1 MLPDL
6 EAWAIFA
13 RVAEAGSFA
22 GAAAQTGLSTATVS
36 KAVARLE
43 RRLGE
48 RLIHR
53 TSRRFALTETGR
65 VLVVR
70 AQRILAEGEA
80 AEAEASAASA
90 VPQGLVRL
98 AVPMSF
104 GLGHIAP
111 ALPALFALHPLVRI
125 DLRLDDRMIDPIAEG
140 VDIVLRIGTLTDSSL
155 IARRLCSVRLL
166 LVGAPRYF
174 VERGMPERPSD
185 LARHSCL
192 IYANL
197 PPVWHFTDTA
207 GNEEQI
213 RVEGPLIANNADAFD
228 AALEAGL
235 GLSLHPDFM
244 IRDRIARG
252 VLQTPMPGWQ
262 APESGLYLLLPP
274 GGPRAARVQA
284 VVDHLVALF
293 GGRTPAWAD
302 TAAGRAA
309 A

>member
-22 GAAAQTGLSTATVS
+22 GAAVQTGLSTATVS
-36 KAVARLE
+36 KAIARLE

-70 AQRILAEGEA
+70 AQRILAEAEA
-80 AEAEASAASA
+80 AEAEASAASS

-104 GLGHIAP
+104 GLGHVAP
-111 ALPALFALHPLVRI
+111 SLPALFARHPLI
-125 DLRLDDRMIDPIAEG
+125 KLDLRLDDRMIDPIAEG
-140 VDIVLRIGTLTDSSL
+140 VDIVLRIGRLADSSL
-155 IARRLCSVRLL
+155 VARRLRAVQLL

-174 VERGMPERPSD
+174 VERGMPERPFD
-185 LARHSCL
+185 LAQHRCL

-197 PPVWHFTDTA
+197 PPLWRFTDAA
-207 GNEEQI
+207 GNEEQV

-244 IRDRIARG
+244 IRDRIATG
-252 VLQTPMPGWQ
+252 VLQEAMPGWRGPQ
-262 APESGLYLLLPP
+262 SALHLLTPP
-274 GGPRAARVQA
+274 GGPRPARVQA

-293 GGRTPAWAD
+293 GGRMPVWAG
-302 TAAGRAA
+302 TQGKA
-309 A
+309 

>member
-53 TSRRFALTETGR
+53 TSRRLALTETGR

-80 AEAEASAASA
+80 AEAEASAASPI
-90 VPQGLVRL
+90 PQGLVRL

-104 GLGHIAP
+104 GLAHVAP
-111 ALPALFALHPLVRI
+111 ALPALFARHPLLRI

-140 VDIVLRIGTLTDSSL
+140 VDIVLRIGRLADSSL
-155 IARRLCSVRLL
+155 IARRLGDVRLL

-174 VERGMPERPSD
+174 VEHGMPRRPSD
-185 LARHSCL
+185 LAQHRCL

-197 PPVWHFTDTA
+197 PPVWHFTD
-207 GNEEQI
+207 GMGGDEEVQ
-213 RVEGPLIANNADAFD
+213 VEGPLIANNADAFD

-244 IRDRIARG
+244 LRDRLERG
-252 VLQTPMPGWQ
+252 VLAEGMPGWHGPQ
-262 APESGLYLLLPP
+262 SSIHLLMPP
-274 GGPRAARVQA
+274 GGPRPARVQA
-284 VVDHLVALF
+284 VVDHLVAQL
-293 GGRTPAWAD
+293 GGR
-302 TAAGRAA
+302 AGAVA
-309 A
+309 

>member
-36 KAVARLE
+36 KAVTRLE
-43 RRLGE
+43 RRVGE

-65 VLVVR
+65 VLAVR

-104 GLGHIAP
+104 GLRHIAP
-111 ALPALFALHPLVRI
+111 TLPALFERHPQIRV
-125 DLRLDDRMIDPIAEG
+125 DLRLDDRRIDPIAEG
-140 VDIVLRIGTLTDSSL
+140 VDLVLRIGALADSSL
-155 IARRLCSVRLL
+155 IARRLCAVRSLL
-166 LVGAPRYF
+166 IGAPAYF
-174 VERGMPERPSD
+174 ERWGMPERPAD
-185 LARHSCL
+185 LARHQCL
-192 IYANL
+192 VYANL
-197 PPVWHFTDTA
+197 PPVWHFTDAA
-207 GNEEQI
+207 GDEQQVP
-213 RVEGPLIANNADAFD
+213 VEGPLIANNGDAFD
-228 AALEAGL
+228 AALAAGV
-235 GLSLHPDFM
+235 GLALLPNFM
-244 IRDRIARG
+244 VHDRVAAG
-252 VLQTPMPGWQ
+252 VLIEAMPGWRGPQ
-262 APESGLYLLLPP
+262 AALHLLMPP
-274 GGPRAARVQA
+274 GGPRPARVQA

-293 GGRTPAWAD
+293 GGPTPVWAGAKGD
-302 TAAGRAA
+302 E
-309 A
+309 

>member
-53 TSRRFALTETGR
+53 TSRRLALTETGR

-80 AEAEASAASA
+80 AEAEASAASPI
-90 VPQGLVRL
+90 PQGLVRL
-98 AVPMSF
+98 AAPMSF
-104 GLGHIAP
+104 GLAHVAP
-111 ALPALFALHPLVRI
+111 ALPALFARHPLIRI

-140 VDIVLRIGTLTDSSL
+140 VDIVLRIGRLADSSL
-155 IARRLCSVRLL
+155 VARRLSDVRLL

-174 VERGMPERPSD
+174 VDHGMPARPAD
-185 LARHSCL
+185 LAQHRCL

-197 PPVWHFTDTA
+197 PPVWHFTDAA
-207 GNEEQI
+207 GHGEEV

-228 AALEAGL
+228 SALEAGL

-244 IRDRIARG
+244 IGDRLARG
-252 VLQTPMPGWQ
+252 VLVEAMPGWQ
-262 APESGLYLLLPP
+262 GPHSALHLLTPP
-274 GGPRAARVQA
+274 GGPRPARVQA
-284 VVDHLVALF
+284 VVDHLVAQL
-293 GGRTPAWAD
+293 GGWSARRAGATG
-302 TAAGRAA
+302 AA
-309 A
+309 